1 MSAGIFN
8 RAIFNNAVFNT
19 GTQLPPTPSEPISG
33 SNWQAN
39 YWHNKSK
46 ADWENLAMLERIKL
60 GILPEPLRV
69 QADQAIREADEAQR
83 ELAAGNVTPES
94 AIGVAMQSRAAYDDI
109 FKRAYKDAYI
119 AESVAEAWRNDMK
132 QITRR
137 RKAALLLLH

>member
-1 MSAGIFN
+1 MAGIFN
-8 RAIFNNAVFNT
+8 SAIFNNAIFNT
-19 GTQLPPTPSEPISG
+19 GSAPPTPVVTVEQA

-69 QADQAIREADEAQR
+69 EADQAIREADEAQR